1 MENNIDNFFENSSTY
16 HLAKCQ
22 FNEGRTV
29 LKTFIDVILREINC
43 E

>member
-1 MENNIDNFFENSSTY
+1 MEKDIYNLFENSPMY
-16 HLAKCQ
+16 HRAKCQ

-29 LKTFIDVILREINC
+29 LKTNIDAILSEINC